1 MSRGCPRERHVAFNT
16 PGMLLSTCMPNL
28 HADPAPFSPGEPAA
42 AVGAASEAGLPVQ
55 VQLWLQ
61 PSGPSPMT
69 AQLVIDYVDLL

>member
-1 MSRGCPRERHVAFNT
+1 
-16 PGMLLSTCMPNL
+16 MPNL